1 MNISSLSGK
10 LARSAIVNGN
20 QDRALVFTLVAKRG
34 FNPETQK
41 DRIDYVPCVIFNP
54 KPELEQQLTQNGKG
68 VYLECEGRVSS
79 SSYEVDGQK
88 RYKTEVVLRT
98 GSVTIVK
105 P

>member
-10 LARSAIVNGN
+10 LARNAIVNGD
-20 QDRALVFTLVAKRG
+20 QDRVLVFTLIAKRG

-54 KPELEQQLTQNGKG
+54 NPELEKQLTQNGKG
-68 VYLECEGRVSS
+68 VYIECEGRVSS
-79 SSYEVDGQK
+79 SSYDVDGQR

-98 GSVTIVK
+98 GTLTIVK
-105 P
+105 S